1 MTISSSRQVFARAL
15 RLSALL
21 VGAVALIGSG
31 LGYLFAGTNGV
42 ISALIGAG
50 ISLLFSGLTIL
61 SISLGSRLPL
71 GGFYG
76 LVLGGW
82 LLKLVLFAVL
92 LGLLRQAEFVSGPVL
107 FFALVGAILGGL
119 GIDSYVALKARVPV
133 VEN

>member
-1 MTISSSRQVFARAL
+1 MSYTPASKVFGKAL

-21 VGAVALIGSG
+21 VLVVAVLGSVT
-31 LGYLFAGTNGV
+31 GYLFAGINGV
-42 ISALIGAG
+42 LSALTGAG
-50 ISLLFSGLTIL
+50 LALLFSGLTIL
-61 SISLGSRLPL
+61 SVSLGSKLPL

-82 LLKLVLFAVL
+82 LLKLVLFAVV
-92 LGLLRQAEFVSGPVL
+92 LGLLQDAEFVSGPVL

-119 GIDSYVALKARVPV
+119 GIDSYVALKARIPV

>member
-1 MTISSSRQVFARAL
+1 MTISSSRQVFAKAM

-21 VGAVALIGSG
+21 VGVVALLGSG

-50 ISLLFSGLTIL
+50 ISLLFSVLTIL

>member
-1 MTISSSRQVFARAL
+1 MSYTPASKVFGKAL

-21 VGAVALIGSG
+21 VLAVAILGSVT
-31 LGYLFAGTNGV
+31 GYFFAGLNGV
-42 ISALIGAG
+42 LSALTGAG
-50 ISLLFSGLTIL
+50 LALIFSGLTIL
-61 SISLGSRLPL
+61 SVSLGSKLPL

-82 LLKLVLFAVL
+82 LLKLVLFAIV
-92 LGLLRQAEFVSGPVL
+92 LGLLSDAAFVSGPVL

-119 GIDSYVALKARVPV
+119 GIDSYVALKARIPV

>member
-1 MTISSSRQVFARAL
+1 MTISSSRQVFAKAL

-21 VGAVALIGSG
+21 VGVVALLGSG

-50 ISLLFSGLTIL
+50 ISLLFSVLTIL